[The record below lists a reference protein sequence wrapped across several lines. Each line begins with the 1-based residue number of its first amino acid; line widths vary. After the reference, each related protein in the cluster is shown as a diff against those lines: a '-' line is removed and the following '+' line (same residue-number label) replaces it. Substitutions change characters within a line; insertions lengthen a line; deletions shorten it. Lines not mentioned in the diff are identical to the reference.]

1 MRCLQYMVI
10 LQEGIAIHET
20 NHLNANEMKDAV
32 TPVMAIPDGIIWPQ
46 IFQAD
51 QADAALILAAR

>member
-1 MRCLQYMVI
+1 MVI